1 MSTYNI
7 TSKLLIDNYAVIQT
21 LENSE
26 IVVGSSIVVAGLGAP
41 FNGTF
46 TVLDLPE
53 HEFIGIDSTTGFP
66 MFNEFVQRENQV
78 LFACTGAN
86 VNYTFT
92 TVGTV
97 SYTPVCTWISANDI
111 SDWLYVATATAA
123 DQAFLTICA
132 AASNQFAFRR
142 RQESGYFDALGTVP
156 SQDVKL
162 GTIMYGGALYRQRGS
177 VDQFS
182 SFNEMGSQ
190 PPVALSAMVQQLLG
204 IQRPQVA

>member
-7 TSKLLIDNYAVIQT
+7 TSKLLIDNYAVLQT
-21 LENSE
+21 LENNE
-26 IVVGSSIVVAGLGAP
+26 IAVGQSITVASLGSP

-66 MFNEFVQRENQV
+66 MFNEFVQRQNQV

-86 VNYTFT
+86 VLYTFT
-92 TVGTV
+92 TVGTIT
-97 SYTPVCTWISANDI
+97 YAPVCTWITANDI
-111 SDWLYVATATAA
+111 ADWLYLSTATAA
-123 DQAFLTICA
+123 DQTFLTICA

-162 GTIMYGGALYRQRGS
+162 GTVMYGGALYRQRGS
-177 VDQFS
+177 VDTFA
-182 SFNEMGSQ
+182 SFNEMGSA
-190 PPVALSAMVQQLLG
+190 PPMALSAIVQQLLG
-204 IQRPQVA
+204 ISRPQVA